1 MYRCKGNLIRKNKM
15 KVSFLTAAI
24 RKSIP
29 KLYATDGI
37 KAEDKL
43 VYVKYFHPYGAG
55 TWLAFEFDGED
66 TFFGSVN
73 LGHGWELG
81 YFSLTELSERKA
93 KIGGRTFPFQ
103 AIERDRHFGIQ
114 KYSEAIKE

>member
-1 MYRCKGNLIRKNKM
+1 M
-15 KVSFLTAAI
+15 KVAFLTAKI

-29 KLYATDGI
+29 KLYATEGT

-43 VYVKYFHPYGAG
+43 VYVKYFHPYGEG

-66 TFFGSVN
+66 TFFGAVN
-73 LGHGWELG
+73 LFGEWELG
-81 YFSLTELSERKA
+81 YFSLSELSEMKA

-103 AIERDRHFGIQ
+103 AIERDRYFPVQ
-114 KYSEAIKE
+114 KYSDAIKG